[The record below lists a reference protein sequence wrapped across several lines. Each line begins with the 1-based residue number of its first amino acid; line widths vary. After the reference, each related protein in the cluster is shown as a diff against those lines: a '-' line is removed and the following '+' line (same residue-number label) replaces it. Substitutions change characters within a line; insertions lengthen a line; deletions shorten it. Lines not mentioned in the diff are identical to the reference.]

1 MISEK
6 TMRSLAMTLAI
17 VWATSF
23 VHAEPEPG
31 RRSKVPSV
39 FDDLEG
45 HNKTTNSREGKVF
58 SLFNIVKFDNDGCRS
73 SSTINGGGSGSINRN
88 GTCFTADECTSK
100 GGAAAGSCAAGFGVC
115 CIFLI
120 SNSGGTVTQNCSYI
134 RNPNFPNPY
143 DSTSSVSYTIQK
155 CSSSVCSLR
164 LDFETFSIQ
173 GTGNTVETNTLA
185 APPTLGGV
193 CLDTFTA
200 TVNTGHRIPTI
211 CGQNTGHHIYVD
223 IGYLP
228 TDTAQLNFGFT
239 GAATNRQWE
248 IKVTQI
254 PCNTQGHPIG
264 SGCLQYLTGLTG
276 RLTTFNFLPTNDN
289 HLANQDYSI
298 CIRQE
303 AGFCCIEYSLC
314 PDVNSFSLD
323 TNGANMKAKIDTSC
337 SVDHIVIEGGHATCS
352 GPNPPMGT
360 VNKLCGDKINTFH
373 EFMENVPICD
383 CTAPFIV
390 DIFTDEDVD
399 AGDQATANPVQS
411 RGLCLE
417 YMQIPC

>member
-143 DSTSSVSYTIQK
+143 DSTSSVSYTIQ
-155 CSSSVCSLR
+155 
-164 LDFETFSIQ
+164 
-173 GTGNTVETNTLA
+173 N
-185 APPTLGGV
+185 
-193 CLDTFTA
+193 
-200 TVNTGHRIPTI
+200 
-211 CGQNTGHHIYVD
+211 
-223 IGYLP
+223 
-228 TDTAQLNFGFT
+228 
-239 GAATNRQWE
+239 
-248 IKVTQI
+248 
-254 PCNTQGHPIG
+254 PIG

-337 SVDHIVIEGGHATCS
+337 SVDHIVIE
-352 GPNPPMGT
+352 
-360 VNKLCGDKINTFH
+360 
-373 EFMENVPICD
+373 D

>member
-1 MISEK
+1 MGGHKVGVWNSPQRDGPNHWPQFQKFRRRDMISEK

-100 GGAAAGSCAAGFGVC
+100 GGAAAGSCAAG
-115 CIFLI
+115 
-120 SNSGGTVTQNCSYI
+120 
-134 RNPNFPNPY
+134 
-143 DSTSSVSYTIQK
+143 
-155 CSSSVCSLR
+155 
-164 LDFETFSIQ
+164 
-173 GTGNTVETNTLA
+173 
-185 APPTLGGV
+185 
-193 CLDTFTA
+193 
-200 TVNTGHRIPTI
+200 
-211 CGQNTGHHIYVD
+211 
-223 IGYLP
+223 
-228 TDTAQLNFGFT
+228 
-239 GAATNRQWE
+239 
-248 IKVTQI
+248 
-254 PCNTQGHPIG
+254 
-264 SGCLQYLTGLTG
+264 
-276 RLTTFNFLPTNDN
+276 
-289 HLANQDYSI
+289 YSI

-337 SVDHIVIEGGHATCS
+337 SVDHIVIE
-352 GPNPPMGT
+352 
-360 VNKLCGDKINTFH
+360 
-373 EFMENVPICD
+373 D